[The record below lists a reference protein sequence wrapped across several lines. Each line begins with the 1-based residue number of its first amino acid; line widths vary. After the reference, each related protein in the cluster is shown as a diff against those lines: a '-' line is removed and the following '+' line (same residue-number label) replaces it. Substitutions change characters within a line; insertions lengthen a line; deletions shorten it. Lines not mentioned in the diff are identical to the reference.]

1 MASGMAVVGLVEEA
15 LSGLCVGIGNGEKK
29 PELVRMESVSAL

>member
-1 MASGMAVVGLVEEA
+1 MAVVGLVEEA
-15 LSGLCVGIGNGEKK
+15 LSGLCVGIGNGKK